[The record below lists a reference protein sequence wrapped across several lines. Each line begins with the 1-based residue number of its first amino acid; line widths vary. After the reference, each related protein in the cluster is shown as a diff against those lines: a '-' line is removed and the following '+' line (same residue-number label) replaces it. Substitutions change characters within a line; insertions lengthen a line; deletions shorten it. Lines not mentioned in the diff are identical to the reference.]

1 MHAPAGLLAIPLLA
15 GSVAGLCFFEQH
27 QLAWC
32 AAGASVIALIAGIT
46 AFLLDDGFGCAAA
59 VAAGSLVAGASLGA
73 SAARAAYSPTLL
85 AWFNESPAGGARAA
99 RIEGVLQE
107 DASAGPFGVSLF
119 VRVSRVAEGGGRVER
134 GVDGGVRLSVAGT
147 LAADRMREWRAGRRI
162 RLTAT
167 LREPA
172 VYVNPGVPD
181 ERRALARRGIVL
193 VGGVKSAA
201 LIEVVSPGSRLSETA
216 AATRVWTR
224 SRLAE
229 CVGPWSAR
237 SAGIATAIL
246 IGDRTGLDEDDDRRL
261 QDAGTYHV
269 IAISGGNIA
278 ILTGLLLLA
287 LRLVHIPHRA
297 AAGVVIVLLQFYGAV
312 VMPAPSVDR
321 AITAATLFLAGRL
334 LDHRGSPIN
343 VLGTAVVL
351 ALATAPVTA
360 FDPAFVLS
368 FGATFGILV
377 GVPAISRALAV
388 RSRGVRLLLGVLV
401 ATIAA
406 ELILAPIGALFF
418 SRVTLAGLLLN
429 FAAIPLMTVIQA
441 ASLLALAVS
450 TFHGE
455 AAMHP
460 GHVVHLAAEG
470 LIGSSR
476 LVDVVPWLCRATP
489 PPAWWLL
496 AIYYAGVAVALGWPV
511 LSERSESNGPVLSE
525 RSESKR
531 RAAAAVAATAA
542 IFIFMGSPVT
552 SRDAVP
558 AARAGSVRLVFID
571 VGQGDATLALLP
583 DGRSLLIDAGG
594 FPIPALQDTESGQAA
609 RFDIGERVVAP
620 ALRALG
626 VRRLDA
632 LILTHGDPDHIGGAP
647 SVMRL
652 FRPHALWEGVQVP
665 PHADLTALAA
675 FARRQG
681 AEHRFVVAG
690 DRVQFG
696 AVQIH
701 VLHPPIPGWERQRV
715 RNEDSVVL
723 EIRIGDVAVVLP
735 GDVGREGEAAVQ
747 AAVQAAPLVVLKA
760 PHHGSATS
768 STAAFLSAL
777 KPRAVVFSAGR
788 ANRFGHPAPVVV
800 ARYRAM
806 GVEMF
811 STATDGAVIV
821 DTDGKQAE
829 IRSWMGR
836 SVVLRR

>member
-1 MHAPAGLLAIPLLA
+1 MRAPAGLLAIPLLA

-27 QLAWC
+27 HLAWC

-85 AWFNESPAGGARAA
+85 VWFNESPASGARAA

-162 RLTAT
+162 RLTAA

-201 LIEVVSPGSRLSETA
+201 LIEVVSPGSRLSEMA
-216 AATRVWTR
+216 AAARTWTR

-287 LRLVHIPHRA
+287 LRLVHIPYRA

-321 AITAATLFLAGRL
+321 AIAAATLFLAGRL
-334 LDHRGSPIN
+334 FDHRGSPIN
-343 VLGTAVVL
+343 VLATAAVL
-351 ALATAPVTA
+351 ALAAAPVTA

-377 GVPAISRALAV
+377 GVPVISRALAV
-388 RSRGVRLLLGVLV
+388 RSRGVQLLLGVLA

-418 SRVTLAGLLLN
+418 SRVTLAGLVLN

-450 TFHGE
+450 TFHGP

-496 AIYYAGVAVALGWPV
+496 AIYYAAVAVAFARL
-511 LSERSESNGPVLSE
+511 RYA
-525 RSESKR
+525 
-531 RAAAAVAATAA
+531 RAAAAVAAVAA
-542 IFIFMGSPVT
+542 IVIFMGSSVT

-558 AARAGSVRLVFID
+558 AAAAGSVRFVFID

-594 FPIPALQDTESGQAA
+594 FPIPALQDTDSGQAA

-620 ALRALG
+620 ALRAMG

-647 SVMRL
+647 SIMRL

-665 PHADLTALAA
+665 PHAELAALAT
-675 FARRQG
+675 FGRRLG

-696 AVQIH
+696 AVQIR
-701 VLHPPIPGWERQRV
+701 VLHPPVPEWERQRV

-735 GDVGREGEAAVQ
+735 GDIGREGEAAVQ
-747 AAVQAAPLVVLKA
+747 AAVDAAPLVVLKA

-788 ANRFGHPAPVVV
+788 ATRFGHPAPVVV

-806 GVEMF
+806 DVEMF
-811 STATDGAVIV
+811 STASDGAVIV
-821 DTDGKQAE
+821 DTDGEQAE

>member
-1 MHAPAGLLAIPLLA
+1 MFPTRAPAALLAVPLLA
-15 GSVAGLCFFEQH
+15 GSVAGLCFFEQP

-32 AAGASVIALIAGIT
+32 ASGASAIALIAGLT

-59 VAAGSLVAGASLGA
+59 VAAGSLVAGTSLGA
-73 SAARAAYSPTLL
+73 SAAHTAYAPTLL
-85 AWFNESPAGGARAA
+85 AWFHENPAGAEGRAV
-99 RIEGVLQE
+99 RLEGVLQE
-107 DASAGPFGVSLF
+107 DASSGAFGVSLF
-119 VRVSRVAEGGGRVER
+119 VRVSHVAEDEGRGAR
-134 GVDGGVRLSVAGT
+134 RVDGGVRLSVAGT
-147 LAADRMREWRAGRRI
+147 LAEDRMRAWRAGRRV
-162 RLTAT
+162 RTTTT

-172 VYVNPGVPD
+172 IYVNPGVPD

-201 LIEVVSPGSRLSETA
+201 LVDVRARGSRLTEA
-216 AATRVWTR
+216 AAAARAWTR
-224 SRLAE
+224 ARLAQL
-229 CVGPWSAR
+229 VGPWGAR

-246 IGDRTGLDEDDDRRL
+246 IGDRTGLNEDDDRRL
-261 QDAGTYHV
+261 QEAGTYHV

-278 ILTGLLLLA
+278 ILTGLMLLA
-287 LRLVHIPHRA
+287 LRLAHVPVRA
-297 AAGVVIVLLQFYGAV
+297 AAGVVIVLLQFYGAI

-321 AITAATLFLAGRL
+321 AISAATLLLAARL

-343 VLGTAVVL
+343 VLATAAVL

-377 GVPAISRALAV
+377 GVPMMSRAVAV
-388 RSRGVRLLLGVLV
+388 RTRGVQLLLGVLI
-401 ATIAA
+401 ATVAA
-406 ELILAPIGALFF
+406 ELVLAPIGALFF

-429 FAAIPLMTVIQA
+429 FAAIPLMTVIQG

-450 TFHGE
+450 PLHGE
-455 AAMHP
+455 VATHL
-460 GHVVHLAAEG
+460 GHAVHLAAEG
-470 LIGSSR
+470 LIESSR
-476 LVDVVPWLCRATP
+476 LVEIVPWLCRATP

-496 AIYYAGVAVALGWPV
+496 AIYYAGLATALARP
-511 LSERSESNGPVLSE
+511 P
-525 RSESKR
+525 
-531 RAAAAVAATAA
+531 AAAVAAAA
-542 IFIFMGSPVT
+542 GIVIFTGSAAT

-558 AARAGSVRLVFID
+558 AAPPGSVRFVFID
-571 VGQGDATLALLP
+571 VGQGDATLVLLP

-594 FPIPALQDTESGQAA
+594 FPIPALQDSESGQAA
-609 RFDIGERVVAP
+609 RFDIGDRVVAP
-620 ALRALG
+620 VVRALG

-632 LILTHGDPDHIGGAP
+632 LILTHGDPDHIGGAA

-652 FRPHALWEGVQVP
+652 FRPRALWEGVQVP
-665 PHADLTALAA
+665 PHAPLAALAA
-675 FARRQG
+675 LALRVD
-681 AEHRFVVAG
+681 AEHRFVVTG
-690 DRVQFG
+690 DRAQLG
-696 AVQIH
+696 AVEIR
-701 VLHPPIPGWERQRV
+701 VLHPPIPDWERQRV

-747 AAVQAAPLVVLKA
+747 AMADAAPLIVLKA

-777 KPRAVVFSAGR
+777 EPKAVIFSAGR

-821 DTDGKQAE
+821 DTDGKGVE
-829 IRSWMGR
+829 IRGWTGR
-836 SVVLRR
+836 RVVLLH